1 MRIEMEKT
9 LKKPKNKTLRRLGNF
24 TEKLR
29 PRKNVA
35 NFARNNNFL
44 TMELNQI
51 HTHSNPR
58 IRVEIERLQNNGL
71 IYSNIVR
78 FR

>member
-1 MRIEMEKT
+1 MRMQIKKT
-9 LKKPKNKTLRRLGNF
+9 LEKPKNKTLRRLGNL

-29 PRKNVA
+29 HRKNVA

-51 HTHSNPR
+51 QTHSNSKTR
-58 IRVEIERLQNNGL
+58 AELEQQQCNGL
-71 IYSNIVR
+71 IYANIVR